1 MKYQMAVSRRLQKLH
16 LIGQIR
22 DLLTRRT
29 ADGKSKKPMKNGQ
42 DDQRDS
48 GSQVMILLMRA
59 GFLQAGQRIL
69 H

>member
-1 MKYQMAVSRRLQKLH
+1 MAARRRLQKLH

-22 DLLTRRT
+22 DLVTRRT
-29 ADGKSKKPMKNGQ
+29 ADGQAHKAARNLQVHQS
-42 DDQRDS
+42 DS
-48 GSQVMILLMRA
+48 EPEVMILLTRA